1 MSRAKVN
8 MIPIIV
14 NTSDPMAKVRVL
26 TTKDYST
33 ETLKILHTAGVLHI
47 EESEELKPVDKE
59 AIEQERKEIGELLT
73 SINDILDYIPKGER
87 LSLQEDVEVIYT
99 RPFDE
104 VDSEV
109 KLLCT
114 KLSNMHQRAAK
125 LNDDIKVLTELTKYL
140 GSLEKQADIRLGDLN
155 FSGSYLFSRV
165 FVFPNESF
173 ETLYPK
179 LRNYTLESLTGTVEN
194 ETVLYTIAK
203 VEDQKTIESIV
214 KDGSGKFL
222 PTPGEDLT
230 LREFL
235 EVTEGNIHNFE
246 EELKRLYVEIE
257 SKTRES
263 LEKLILFREALSA
276 ETERLAVLEKAS
288 QSKYV
293 TLIEGWIPESN
304 VESTITMLKEN
315 IGYVFIDT
323 RKPEQAEEPPTK
335 MKNPPPLKPFEVVVN
350 LFGTPNYEEWDPTP
364 IIAYF
369 FAFFFGLML
378 GDVVYAIIIM
388 LFAYRGLH
396 RLVNDPQTEGFKLF
410 QRTLYISGGVALV
423 IGLLTGSYL
432 GDFYTFFDIES
443 LALSEGITAVLGNA
457 TLFIVLSIVIGLI
470 HVNLAHIMA
479 LIKGIKNRQKGVAL
493 GKAGLFILQIAGI
506 PWIIHY
512 IFGMD
517 IPLLPQQAYPI
528 LLYFVFLGVV
538 LIVVSSIVQKGIFL
552 GGIFWLFDLTGLLG
566 DVMSYCRLAGVG
578 LATFYLATSFN
589 LMARVVSDMVPAGP
603 AGLLNLI
610 VGGLILILILLIG
623 HVINLVL
630 SGITCFVHSL
640 RLCFVEF
647 LLKFYDGSGKKYS
660 PLQLKT
666 QPVFV
671 KT

>member
-1 MSRAKVN
+1 
-8 MIPIIV
+8 MIPLIV
-14 NTSDPMAKVRVL
+14 NTPDPMAKVRVV

-33 ETLKILHTAGVLHI
+33 KTLKTLHTSGVLHV
-47 EESEELKPVDKE
+47 EESEELKPIDKE
-59 AIEQERKEIGELLT
+59 AIEQERKKIGELLT
-73 SINDILDYIPKGER
+73 SINDILNYIPKGER
-87 LSLQEDVEVIYT
+87 LSLREDVEVIYT

-114 KLSNMHQRAAK
+114 KLSNMHRSATK
-125 LNDDIKVLTELTKYL
+125 LNEDVKALTELTKYL

-165 FVFPNESF
+165 FVFPNELF

-179 LRNYTLESLTGTVEN
+179 LRDYVLENLTVTVEN
-194 ETVLYTIAK
+194 ETVLYIIAK
-203 VEDQKTIESIV
+203 VEDQKTIDSIV
-214 KDGSGKFL
+214 KDSGGKIL
-222 PTPGEDLT
+222 PTPEEDLT

-235 EVTEGNIHNFE
+235 EVADGNIHSLE
-246 EELKRLYVEIE
+246 EELTRLHAEIE
-257 SKTRES
+257 SKTRDS
-263 LEKLILFREALSA
+263 LEKLVLFREALSA
-276 ETERLAVLEKAS
+276 EAERLAVLEKAS
-288 QSKYV
+288 ESKYV

-304 VESTITMLKEN
+304 VESTISQLKEN

-335 MKNPPPLKPFEVVVN
+335 MKNPTPLKPFEVVVN
-350 LFGTPNYEEWDPTP
+350 LFGTPKYDEWDPTP
-364 IIAYF
+364 IVAYF

-378 GDVVYAIIIM
+378 GDVVYAIILM
-388 LFAYRGLH
+388 LFAYHGLH

-423 IGLLTGSYL
+423 VGLLTGSYL
-432 GDFYTFFDIES
+432 GDFYTFFNIET
-443 LALSEGITAVLGNA
+443 LALAPRIQAVLGDA
-457 TLFIVLSIVIGLI
+457 TSFIVISIFIGLI

-479 LIKGIKNRQKGVAL
+479 LIKGRRQKGVAL
-493 GKAGLFILQIAGI
+493 GKAGLFMLQIAGI
-506 PWIIHY
+506 PWIINFL
-512 IFGMD
+512 FGVK
-517 IPLLPQQAYPI
+517 IPLLPEQAYPI
-528 LLYFVFLGVV
+528 LLYLVFLSVV
-538 LIVVSSIVQKGIFL
+538 LIVVSSIVQKGAFL

-589 LMARVVSDMVPAGP
+589 LMANVVSDMVPAGP
-603 AGLLNLI
+603 AGLLNLV
-610 VGGLILILILLIG
+610 VGGLILIVILLIG
-623 HVINLVL
+623 HVINLAL

-647 LLKFYDGSGKKYS
+647 LLKFYDGSGKRYS
-660 PLQLKT
+660 PLRLRT

>member
-1 MSRAKVN
+1 LSRAKVN
-8 MIPIIV
+8 MIPLIV
-14 NTSDPMAKVRVL
+14 STPDLMAKVRVI
-26 TTKDYST
+26 TPKDYST
-33 ETLKILHTAGVLHI
+33 KTLKTLHTIGALHV

-59 AIEQERKEIGELLT
+59 AIERERREIGELLT
-73 SINDILDYIPKGER
+73 SINDVLNYIPKGER
-87 LSLQEDVEVIYT
+87 LSLREDVEVIYT

-109 KLLCT
+109 KSLCT
-114 KLSNMHQRAAK
+114 KLSNMHRSATK
-125 LNDDIKVLTELTKYL
+125 LNEDVKALTELTKYL

-165 FVFPNESF
+165 FVLPNELF

-179 LRNYTLESLTGTVEN
+179 LRDYVLENLTGTVEN

-203 VEDQKTIESIV
+203 AENQKTIESIV
-214 KDGSGKFL
+214 KDGGGKILQIPEKDL
-222 PTPGEDLT
+222 P
-230 LREFL
+230 LREFR
-235 EVTEGNIHNFE
+235 EVADGNIHSLE
-246 EELKRLYVEIE
+246 EELTRLHAEIE
-257 SKTRES
+257 NKTREN
-263 LEKLILFREALSA
+263 LEKLVLFREALSA
-276 ETERLAVLEKAS
+276 ETERLAVLEKACE
-288 QSKYV
+288 SKYV

-304 VESTITMLKEN
+304 VESTISQLKEN

-323 RKPEQAEEPPTK
+323 RKPEQTEEPPTK
-335 MKNPPPLKPFEVVVN
+335 MKNPTPLKPFEVIVN
-350 LFGTPNYEEWDPTP
+350 LFGTPKYGEWDPTP

-410 QRTLYISGGVALV
+410 QRTLYISGCVALV
-423 IGLLTGSYL
+423 VGLLTGSYL
-432 GDFYTFFDIES
+432 GDFYTFFSIET
-443 LALSEGITAVLGNA
+443 LAISEGIKAVLGNA
-457 TLFIVLSIVIGLI
+457 TSFIVLSIVIGLI

-479 LIKGIKNRQKGVAL
+479 LIRGRRQKGVAL
-493 GKAGLFILQIAGI
+493 GKAGLFMLQIAGI
-506 PWIIHY
+506 PWIIHFL
-512 IFGMD
+512 FGVE
-517 IPLLPQQAYPI
+517 IPLLPEQAYPI
-528 LLYFVFLGVV
+528 LLYLVFLSIV
-538 LIVVSSIVQKGIFL
+538 LIVVSSIVQKGVFL

-566 DVMSYCRLAGVG
+566 DIMSYCRLAGVG

-623 HVINLVL
+623 HVINLAL

-647 LLKFYDGSGKKYS
+647 LLKFYDGGGKRYS
-660 PLQLKT
+660 PLRLRT

>member
-1 MSRAKVN
+1 
-8 MIPIIV
+8 MIPLIV
-14 NTSDPMAKVRVL
+14 NTPDPMARVRVV

-33 ETLKILHTAGVLHI
+33 ETLKTLHAAGVLHV

-73 SINDILDYIPKGER
+73 SINDVLDYIPKGER
-87 LSLQEDVEVIYT
+87 LSLQQEVEVIYT
-99 RPFDE
+99 KPFDQVE
-104 VDSEV
+104 SEV
-109 KLLCT
+109 RLLCT
-114 KLSNMHQRAAK
+114 KLSNMHHGATK
-125 LNDDIKVLTELTKYL
+125 LNEDVKELTGLSKYI
-140 GSLEKQADIRLGDLN
+140 GPLERQADMRLQDLN

-165 FVFPNESF
+165 FVLPNELL
-173 ETLYPK
+173 ETLSPK
-179 LRNYTLESLTGTVEN
+179 LRGYILESLSGTVEN
-194 ETVLYTIAK
+194 ETVLYVIAK
-203 VEDQKTIESIV
+203 VKNQKTIESIV
-214 KDGSGKFL
+214 KDGGGKML
-222 PTPGEDLT
+222 PIPGQDLT

-235 EVTEGNIHNFE
+235 EVADGNIHNLGK
-246 EELKRLYVEIE
+246 ELTRLHAEIV

-263 LEKLILFREALSA
+263 LEKLVLFREALSA
-276 ETERLAVLEKAS
+276 ERERLAVLDKAS
-288 QSKYV
+288 ESKYV
-293 TLIEGWIPESN
+293 TLIEGWIPEST
-304 VESTITMLKEN
+304 VESTISQVKEN
-315 IGYVFIDT
+315 IDYVFIDT

-335 MKNPPPLKPFEVVVN
+335 MKNPTPLRPFEVVVN
-350 LFGTPNYEEWDPTP
+350 LFGTPKYDEWDPTP

-423 IGLLTGSYL
+423 VGLLTGSYL
-432 GDFYTFFDIES
+432 GDFYTFFGIET
-443 LALSEGITAVLGNA
+443 LTLVEPIQAVLGNA
-457 TLFIVLSIVIGLI
+457 TWFILLSIAIGLI

-479 LIKGIKNRQKGVAL
+479 LIRGIRQKGVAL
-493 GKAGLFILQIAGI
+493 GKAGLFMLQIAVI
-506 PWIIHY
+506 PWIAHKL
-512 IFGMD
+512 FGVE
-517 IPLLPQQAYPI
+517 IPFLPEQAYPI
-528 LLYFVFLGVV
+528 LLYFAFLGVV
-538 LIVVSSIVQKGIFL
+538 LIVVSSIVQRGGFL
-552 GGIFWLFDLTGLLG
+552 GGIFWLFDITGLLG
-566 DVMSYCRLAGVG
+566 DIMSYCRLAGVG

-589 LMARVVSDMVPAGP
+589 MMASVVSDMVPAGP
-603 AGLLNLI
+603 AGLLHTI
-610 VGGLILILILLIG
+610 VGGLILIVILLVG

-660 PLQLKT
+660 PLRLRT